1 MEARTYDPDK
11 RNTKRR
17 TARESIRSLIYEEE
31 DSLIL
36 GNSEIVPGIG
46 NTVENIKLSPRVRK

>member
-17 TARESIRSLIYEEE
+17 TARESIRSLIDEEE

-46 NTVENIKLSPRVRK
+46 NTV